1 MTFAYFASFH
11 DRTDPAVQLS
21 QADKTRVIDIVRT
34 TPGLIRGLVFTPETT
49 RDPYAHDGASPQ
61 LALELYFADIPEL
74 ESALAPKGHLQALA
88 AKEALPSLA
97 GAQATQQA
105 MLVRIFPVPEPAFR
119 TPPGGLPCTYLV
131 HYAGQAQDL
140 NQWHWYYIQH
150 HPRVMA
156 HFPGIR
162 EIEIC
167 TRIDWCGFLPWPR
180 VDYMQRNKVVF
191 DSAAALTAAL
201 NSPVRNE
208 MREDYRKFPPFTG
221 ENVHFP
227 MATLSVAPA
236 GVSA

>member
-119 TPPGGLPCTYLV
+119 TPPGGLP
-131 HYAGQAQDL
+131 
-140 NQWHWYYIQH
+140 
-150 HPRVMA
+150 
-156 HFPGIR
+156 
-162 EIEIC
+162 
-167 TRIDWCGFLPWPR
+167 
-180 VDYMQRNKVVF
+180 
-191 DSAAALTAAL
+191 
-201 NSPVRNE
+201 
-208 MREDYRKFPPFTG
+208 
-221 ENVHFP
+221 
-227 MATLSVAPA
+227 
-236 GVSA
+236 